1 MDYTWSILQESPLQ
15 LTKNIQSIS
24 YLKAN
29 AAELV
34 NQLEESGEPLVVTQH
49 GKARMVVMDA
59 GSYDRL
65 QEALALSKL
74 LSMGRREAEAG
85 KSRPAAAV
93 FAKLEKR
100 LAGSKPKAEKA

>member
-1 MDYTWSILQESPLQ
+1 MQ
-15 LTKNIQSIS
+15 LTKNIRSIS

-34 NQLEESGEPLVVTQH
+34 DQLEESGEPLVVTQH
-49 GKARMVVMDA
+49 GKARLVVMDA
-59 GSYDRL
+59 RSYDKL

-85 KSRPAAAV
+85 KSRPAVSVFDELEREAA
-93 FAKLEKR
+93 
-100 LAGSKPKAEKA
+100 KPKPAPGKS

>member
-1 MDYTWSILQESPLQ
+1 MQ

-34 NQLEESGEPLVVTQH
+34 DQLEESGEPLVVTQH
-49 GKARMVVMDA
+49 GKARLVVMDA
-59 GSYDRL
+59 GSYDKL

-85 KSRPAAAV
+85 KSRPAADV
-93 FAKLEKR
+93 FADLEKGF
-100 LAGSKPKAEKA
+100 AKQKAKASKA

>member
-1 MDYTWSILQESPLQ
+1 MQ

-34 NQLEESGEPLVVTQH
+34 GQLEESGEPLVVTQN
-49 GKARMVVMDA
+49 GKARLVVMDA

-74 LSMGRREAEAG
+74 LAMGRREAEAG
-85 KSRPAAAV
+85 RSKPAAAV
-93 FAKLEKR
+93 FAGLEKEF
-100 LAGSKPKAEKA
+100 AGSKVKKAGA

>member
-1 MDYTWSILQESPLQ
+1 MQ

-49 GKARMVVMDA
+49 GRARMVVMDA
-59 GSYDRL
+59 GSYDKL

-93 FAKLEKR
+93 FAKLEK
-100 LAGSKPKAEKA
+100 LHSKSQAKAAKA

>member
-1 MDYTWSILQESPLQ
+1 MQ

-34 NQLEESGEPLVVTQH
+34 DQLEESGEPLVVTQH
-49 GKARMVVMDA
+49 GKARLVVMDA
-59 GSYDRL
+59 ASYDKL

-74 LSMGRREAEAG
+74 LAMGRREAEAG
-85 KSRPAAAV
+85 KSRPAADV
-93 FAKLEKR
+93 FGQLEKGFAK
-100 LAGSKPKAEKA
+100 AKAKTAK

>member
-1 MDYTWSILQESPLQ
+1 MQ

-29 AAELV
+29 AADLV
-34 NQLEESGEPLVVTQH
+34 DQLEESGEPLVVTQH

-59 GSYDRL
+59 RSYDKL

-93 FAKLEKR
+93 FAGLERKFAKT
-100 LAGSKPKAEKA
+100 LSKASKA

>member
-1 MDYTWSILQESPLQ
+1 MQ

-34 NQLEESGEPLVVTQH
+34 SQLEESGEPLVVTQH
-49 GKARMVVMDA
+49 GKARLVVMDA
-59 GSYDRL
+59 GSYDKL

-74 LSMGRREAEAG
+74 LSIGRREAEAG

-93 FAKLEKR
+93 FADIEKDSIKK
-100 LAGSKPKAEKA
+100 SKAAKA

>member
-1 MDYTWSILQESPLQ
+1 MQ

-34 NQLEESGEPLVVTQH
+34 DQLEESGQPLVVTQH
-49 GKARMVVMDA
+49 GKARLVVMDA
-59 GSYDRL
+59 ASYDKL

-74 LSMGRREAEAG
+74 LAMGRREVEAGLARPAEAVF
-85 KSRPAAAV
+85 KELDKEFTRDRAAART
-93 FAKLEKR
+93 K
-100 LAGSKPKAEKA
+100 SKK

>member
-1 MDYTWSILQESPLQ
+1 MQ

-34 NQLEESGEPLVVTQH
+34 DQLEQSGEPLVVTQH
-49 GKARMVVMDA
+49 GKARLVVMDA
-59 GSYDRL
+59 ASYDKL

-85 KSRPAAAV
+85 KSRPAVTV
-93 FAKLEKR
+93 FAELEKGF
-100 LAGSKPKAEKA
+100 AKAKVKAAK

>member
-1 MDYTWSILQESPLQ
+1 MDYDWFNSMEAPVQ

-49 GKARMVVMDA
+49 GKAKLVVMDA

-74 LSMGRREAEAG
+74 LAQGRREAESG

-100 LAGSKPKAEKA
+100 ASLPKAKT